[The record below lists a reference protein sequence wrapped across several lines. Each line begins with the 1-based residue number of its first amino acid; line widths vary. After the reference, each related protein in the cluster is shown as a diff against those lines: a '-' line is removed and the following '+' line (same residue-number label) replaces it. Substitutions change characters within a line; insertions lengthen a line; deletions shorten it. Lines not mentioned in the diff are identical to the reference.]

1 MLLTA
6 LRGCVYSERVVEVEK
21 PAPVVVAATSTSPVV
36 YPEGRWQLQGDGRAM
51 PYYWV
56 WIPAGM
62 TPPAPPAYPSAA
74 GTVVV
79 ASAPV
84 SDRVVYTDGRWQL
97 YGDGKVTPFYWMWI
111 PAGRTAALYPAPPP
125 LPPQSR

>member
-1 MLLTA
+1 
-6 LRGCVYSERVVEVEK
+6 
-21 PAPVVVAATSTSPVV
+21 
-36 YPEGRWQLQGDGRAM
+36 M

-62 TPPAPPAYPSAA
+62 TPPAPYPSAA

-97 YGDGKVTPFYWMWI
+97 YGDGKVTPFYWVWI
-111 PAGRTAALYPAPPP
+111 PTGRTAALYPAPPP